1 MSFIIGLKVRQ
12 KQVHV
17 LKGGFYQFYSSNI
30 SPSFTIGLKVRQR
43 RVGTCLKPKVASDEE
58 CTNRGLDDKGKRH
71 SAGCTCEE
79 KNHTKT
85 CECVSER
92 NTVTMDECF

>member
-1 MSFIIGLKVRQ
+1 MHTVI
-12 KQVHV
+12 
-17 LKGGFYQFYSSNI
+17 
-30 SPSFTIGLKVRQR
+30 
-43 RVGTCLKPKVASDEE
+43 
-58 CTNRGLDDKGKRH
+58 KRKKH

-79 KNHTKT
+79 ENHTKT

>member
-1 MSFIIGLKVRQ
+1 MHS
-12 KQVHV
+12 
-17 LKGGFYQFYSSNI
+17 
-30 SPSFTIGLKVRQR
+30 
-43 RVGTCLKPKVASDEE
+43 VA
-58 CTNRGLDDKGKRH
+58 KGKRH

>member
-1 MSFIIGLKVRQ
+1 MIIVKGLKT
-12 KQVHV
+12 KIVHIV
-17 LKGGFYQFYSSNI
+17 
-30 SPSFTIGLKVRQR
+30 T
-43 RVGTCLKPKVASDEE
+43 
-58 CTNRGLDDKGKRH
+58 KGKRH
-71 SAGCTCEE
+71 SAVCTSEE